1 MCKRSKYIV
10 KDMEV
15 LKRYLKNNLKNK
27 NIGKGNVPFYIH
39 VGGREGN
46 EVIRLWRFIYW
57 VYKIMA

>member
-46 EVIRLWRFIYW
+46 EVIRL
-57 VYKIMA
+57 